1 LARVNATPE
10 PSFDLALGLNTGG
23 RVTMSQMSTG
33 LGRDEK
39 RAQPPPSIAPLA
51 VRPSEAA
58 RMLSIGISRMY
69 KLLRTGALVSYRD
82 GRSRRVVVSSIHE
95 YVARHVAADPAGWR
109 QIHPRPQERR
119 RRAVK
124 A

>member
-1 LARVNATPE
+1 
-10 PSFDLALGLNTGG
+10 
-23 RVTMSQMSTG
+23 MSQISTG
-33 LGRDEK
+33 LSRREK
-39 RAQPPPSIAPLA
+39 RTPPLPSVAPLA
-51 VRPSEAA
+51 VPPSQAA

-119 RRAVK
+119 RKLASK

>member
-1 LARVNATPE
+1 
-10 PSFDLALGLNTGG
+10 
-23 RVTMSQMSTG
+23 MSQMSTG
-33 LGRDEK
+33 FSRHEK
-39 RAQPPPSIAPLA
+39 RAQPPPSVAPLA

-58 RMLSIGISRMY
+58 LMLSMGIARMY

-82 GRSRRVVVSSIHE
+82 GRSRRVLVSSIHE
-95 YVARHVAADPAGWR
+95 YVARHVAADTAWR